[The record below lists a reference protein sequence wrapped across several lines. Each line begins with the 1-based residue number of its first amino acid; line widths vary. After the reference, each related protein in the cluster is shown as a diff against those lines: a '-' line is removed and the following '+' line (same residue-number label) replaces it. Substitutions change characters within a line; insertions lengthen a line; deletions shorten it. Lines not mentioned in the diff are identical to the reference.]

1 MAELTVTASD
11 GRKLVFDI
19 DLFENQETIDLN
31 VLLRIDYNNILAEKI
46 TFPIVITRFGTLL
59 AEVERELRQEELNY
73 SIWKGKQKAKI
84 REKWDND
91 KERPVVRGAKYT
103 KDEVEDELRQTK
115 AYRRKKELL
124 NKLEFEKD
132 TYNTLYWGAKEKLD
146 RLNNIDYPIEAKKA
160 SKVKEFNGIIIKQK

>member
-73 SIWKGKQKAKI
+73 SI
-84 REKWDND
+84 
-91 KERPVVRGAKYT
+91 
-103 KDEVEDELRQTK
+103 
-115 AYRRKKELL
+115 
-124 NKLEFEKD
+124 
-132 TYNTLYWGAKEKLD
+132 
-146 RLNNIDYPIEAKKA
+146 
-160 SKVKEFNGIIIKQK
+160 